1 MTFSLCFYFIVFRS
15 WDAAAATLCPCVAR
29 AQMWLVGIAY
39 FLHTEP
45 VATLGDAMLLATGI
59 GTPSHGMC
67 LSGPPATACVM
78 FWWCLSGRP
87 GPRPS
92 GGLQR
97 SHGAAH
103 ALRADGGFVR
113 LYAILW
119 PIFLQTFMLGFIATG
134 TMALSCLLLLDVL

>member
-1 MTFSLCFYFIVFRS
+1 
-15 WDAAAATLCPCVAR
+15 
-29 AQMWLVGIAY
+29 MWLVGIAY

-67 LSGPPATACVM
+67 LSGPLTAFVVVS
-78 FWWCLSGRP
+78 LSGRP

-92 GGLQR
+92 GGLQPY
-97 SHGAAH
+97 HGAAH

-134 TMALSCLLLLDVL
+134 TMLVSGLLLLYVL